1 MYDTETDPIFSSPPS
16 GNEISFEQSLDETE
30 KTEIPTASD
39 EDLSRTILSLIE
51 EAETEQNK
59 ATWSSVFKSGGI
71 RAVSGIPQGLMAF
84 LEFNGAVEK
93 GTTANFTRSVLA
105 AEQAGDM
112 DLAQQLVR
120 DTLANAVPIAAE
132 IAATRGLPL
141 KQALARTSVVAPAGG
156 YFSFVENPEQAAAIS
171 STRLLNSGLALFLST
186 SFMTAGS
193 LIGKA
198 ISSFRGRGGE
208 LDVAGPDIFPDTSA
222 RKAGAETIEQAQERG
237 VVLSPGAATAD
248 PALVAAELKRGGNFS
263 PETQRFLADVI
274 GTNAKNT
281 QELIDD
287 LVSTI
292 IPEGR
297 GSISEVVSKLYADA
311 SDDILP
317 VDVFKNFREDPVIE
331 QIINSALK
339 NPASKGAYEAY
350 KPNSVG
356 RVNFVLKELQAQIES
371 LAGTD
376 QAAYLINLKN
386 KIQTAVKGSS
396 ENYRLA
402 LDASQREKTAE
413 EVLNALTR
421 AGSGEI
427 IPSTNYAMDFVNN
440 FSNKQVKEQMVFGIK
455 SLSDPKQQKEDLE
468 KMNFLFSLIPKVSQM
483 EKTLQG
489 YLRQDA
495 SEFAQRSGTLQAA
508 VYSTFNFL
516 NNQNNEAF
524 VRFILD
530 PSKSAN
536 RLKELMPKRITNTE
550 DALRAFGIITSEIT
564 SEVVDTSY
572 EIPFK
577 AEEKTAL
584 NSADTRSK
592 AKTYEKLLN
601 SGRIDEFMARNPEA
615 YAMLKQAYQQRAAV

>member
-51 EAETEQNK
+51 DAETEQNK

-93 GTTANFTRSVLA
+93 GTTADFTRSVLA
-105 AEQAGDM
+105 AEQTGDM

-132 IAATRGLPL
+132 IAATKGLPL

-171 STRLLNSGLALFLST
+171 STRLLNSGLGLFLST
-186 SFMTAGS
+186 SFMAAGS
-193 LIGKA
+193 LIGRTV
-198 ISSFRGRGGE
+198 SSFRGRGGE
-208 LDVAGPDIFPDTSA
+208 LDVAGSDIFTDTSA

-263 PETQRFLADVI
+263 PETQRFLADII

-311 SDDILP
+311 GDDILP
-317 VDVFKNFREDPVIE
+317 VDIFKNFREDPVIE

-356 RVNFVLKELQAQIES
+356 RVNFVLKELQAQIDS

-376 QAAYLINLKN
+376 QAAYLIDLKN

-427 IPSTNYAMDFVNN
+427 IPATNYAMDFVNN
-440 FSNKQVKEQMVFGIK
+440 FSNRQVKEQMVFGIK
-455 SLSDPKQQKEDLE
+455 SLSDPKQQKEALE
-468 KMNFLFSLIPKVSQM
+468 KMNFF
-483 EKTLQG
+483 
-489 YLRQDA
+489 
-495 SEFAQRSGTLQAA
+495 
-508 VYSTFNFL
+508 
-516 NNQNNEAF
+516 
-524 VRFILD
+524 
-530 PSKSAN
+530 
-536 RLKELMPKRITNTE
+536 
-550 DALRAFGIITSEIT
+550 
-564 SEVVDTSY
+564 
-572 EIPFK
+572 
-577 AEEKTAL
+577 
-584 NSADTRSK
+584 
-592 AKTYEKLLN
+592 
-601 SGRIDEFMARNPEA
+601 
-615 YAMLKQAYQQRAAV
+615 

>member
-1 MYDTETDPIFSSPPS
+1 MYETETDPIFAPPS
-16 GNEISFEQSLDETE
+16 GNEIYFEESLDEEE
-30 KTEIPTASD
+30 KTEIPTATD
-39 EDLSRTILSLIE
+39 EDLSNAIQFLIE
-51 EAETEQNK
+51 GVETEQNK

-93 GTTANFTRSVLA
+93 GTTADFTRKVLA
-105 AEQAGDM
+105 AEQSGDM
-112 DLAQQLVR
+112 DLAQLLVR
-120 DTLANAVPIAAE
+120 DTLASAIPIAAE
-132 IAATRGLPL
+132 IAATKGLPL

-156 YFSFVENPEQAAAIS
+156 YFSFIENPEQASAIS

-186 SFMTAGS
+186 SFMSAGS
-193 LIGKA
+193 LIGKTV
-198 ISSFRGRGGE
+198 SSFRGRGGE

-222 RKAGAETIEQAQERG
+222 RRAGAETIEQAQERG

-248 PALVAAELKRGGNFS
+248 PALVAEELKRGGNFS
-263 PETQRFLADVI
+263 PETKRFLADVI
-274 GTNAKNT
+274 GTNANNT

-297 GSISEVVSKLYADA
+297 GSISEVVSKFYADA

-317 VDVFKNFREDPVIE
+317 VEVFKQFREDPVIE
-331 QIINSALK
+331 QIINSAMK

-350 KPNSVG
+350 QPNSVG
-356 RVNFVLKELQAQIES
+356 RINFVLKELQSQIDA
-371 LAGTD
+371 LGGTD

-386 KIQTAVKGSS
+386 KIQTSVKKSS

-402 LDASQREKTAE
+402 LDASQREKTAT
-413 EVLNALTR
+413 EVLNALTKS
-421 AGSGEI
+421 GSGEV

-440 FSNKQVKEQMVFGIK
+440 FSNKQVKEQMVLGIK
-455 SLSDPKQQKEDLE
+455 SLSDPKQQKEALE
-468 KMNFLFSLIPKVSQM
+468 KMNFLLDLIPKVSQM
-483 EKTLQG
+483 EKTIQG
-489 YLRQDA
+489 YLRGNTAD
-495 SEFAQRSGTLQAA
+495 FAQRSGPLQTA
-508 VYSTFNFL
+508 VYSAFNFL
-516 NNQNNEAF
+516 NNQNSEAF
-524 VRFILD
+524 VKFILD
-530 PSKSAN
+530 PSKSAS

-550 DALRAFGIITSEIT
+550 DALRAFGIITGEIT
-564 SEVVDTSY
+564 AEAVGTSY

-584 NSADTRSK
+584 NSLDARGK
-592 AKTYEKLLN
+592 AKTYEKLLK